1 MSENFLSETAF
12 VVEEEEAEEIL
23 AAPLEIASET
33 PYNHLNALREDVSEL
48 KVPFDKVRDEINS
61 KLMKGSER
69 MAATEKLYTAAANM
83 TQTLQQKYTNASNEQ
98 KGWKD
103 VKVKLATTLLKEKI
117 TLNVGGNRYI
127 TSLHTLTRENDT
139 YFTEIFSKDW
149 KSELDDVDKSIF
161 IDRNGEIFT
170 YILEYLRTDAVSDDV
185 LLDEILQH
193 NLMIEA
199 KHFRL
204 QNLVNVLTKTMVENT
219 FPNGT
224 LLGVEHKKK
233 LNEFYGKP
241 EQRWELI
248 YKASRDGFD
257 TNAFHTRCNNQG
269 PTFTIIQ
276 SNNGYL
282 FGGYTAVAF
291 TSDCNYKND
300 TTAFLFTLTNPH
312 DIAPTK
318 YLINPA
324 NVGNAV
330 YHHSSYGPFFGTGA
344 ISLSNSSN
352 SSNSS
357 IGFPNVY
364 IDTTGKGSATFTGGS
379 SFLTS
384 EIEVFKLA

>member
-1 MSENFLSETAF
+1 MTESKDVKSTS
-12 VVEEEEAEEIL
+12 VPYKEI
-23 AAPLEIASET
+23 SVT
-33 PYNHLNALREDVSEL
+33 SNNHLNALREDVSEL
-48 KVPFDKVRDEINS
+48 KGPFDEVRYEIDS
-61 KLMKGSER
+61 KLTKGSER
-69 MAATEKLYTAAANM
+69 MAATERLYSAAASM
-83 TQTLQQKYTNASNEQ
+83 TKTLQQKYTNASNEQ
-98 KGWKD
+98 KEWKD

-127 TSLHTLTRENDT
+127 TSLHTLTREKDT
-139 YFTEIFSKDW
+139 LFTEKFSKDW

-224 LLGVEHKKK
+224 LLGVEHTKK

-257 TNAFHTRCNNQG
+257 ANAFHTRCNNQG
-269 PTFTIIQ
+269 PTFTIIK

-282 FGGYTAVAF
+282 FGGYTA
-291 TSDCNYKND
+291 
-300 TTAFLFTLTNPH
+300 
-312 DIAPTK
+312 IA
-318 YLINPA
+318 
-324 NVGNAV
+324 
-330 YHHSSYGPFFGTGA
+330 
-344 ISLSNSSN
+344 
-352 SSNSS
+352 
-357 IGFPNVY
+357 
-364 IDTTGKGSATFTGGS
+364 
-379 SFLTS
+379 
-384 EIEVFKLA
+384 